1 MTTMPRVEANSSAMD
16 LLLGFEGID
25 AALPGLP
32 AAQATQLRASQVQAQ
47 AALVH
52 PATSTSLG
60 SQSLV
65 TIPPPHAAALRRPPA
80 PTAAT
85 GFLSQSMHAG
95 DRGRPLLVYHDS
107 DLRLLDEMLRG
118 MPE

>member
-1 MTTMPRVEANSSAMD
+1 MD
-16 LLLGFEGID
+16 LLLGFDGVD
-25 AALPGLP
+25 AALTGLP
-32 AAQATQLRASQVQAQ
+32 AAQATQLHASQVQAP
-47 AALVH
+47 AALVN

-65 TIPPPHAAALRRPPA
+65 TVPPPHAAGLRGPPA
-80 PTAAT
+80 PSAAPA
-85 GFLSQSMHAG
+85 FLSQSMHAG
-95 DRGRPLLVYHDS
+95 TRGRPQLIYHDS